1 MSQGLLSSFVT
12 PFIMKLRHAVSLFHK
27 NISARGVSME
37 LFKQTD
43 KPPVG
48 CDTSRVGVAAYTGG
62 FPTPPHPTHHTPISS
77 LNVINMISCL
87 ESLLHVD

>member
-37 LFKQTD
+37 LFKQTE
-43 KPPVG
+43 KLPVG
-48 CDTSRVGVAAYTGG
+48 CDTSVERVAAFTAG
-62 FPTPPHPTHHTPISS
+62 FTTPPHPDILAECH
-77 LNVINMISCL
+77 
-87 ESLLHVD
+87 